1 MYAVFDYV
9 FFRVYDFYKRKNSD
23 IPIDRGIQML
33 SIIQG
38 TLLMGII
45 MIVDFFETVINREVA
60 NKYIIGVPVAIAILI
75 INEIRYKRMAKKN
88 QFALFYERWENEDKI
103 LRKNKGIVIVML
115 PVFLLFGIPILL
127 WFIKQ
132 MQ

>member
-23 IPIDRGIQML
+23 IPIDRAIQML

-103 LRKNKGIVIVML
+103 LRKNKGIVIVLL